1 MNIIKSNL
9 CLLALMAIS
18 FTVAAQTNPYPE
30 EKENGDYAR
39 TVTFGGQKPGL
50 GDFINTIVDEAED
63 EHTGS
68 IAEMWEKHQK
78 NKPLDNGDKVTFD
91 PKNGY
96 ACFEQNPGDGFIGE
110 TEFCY
115 WNCSNP
121 KYKLVANSFYLMQ
134 NGKAVE
140 TEFTGLGFYIYNT
153 QTKKLTYSSLYDMGI
168 EINTEGEVSGIA
180 YILPRVGK
188 DIKAVIYSNKGKK
201 EVILKWNGLRFDIQ
215 Q

>member
-1 MNIIKSNL
+1 MNRIKSNL
-9 CLLALMAIS
+9 CLLVLMAIS

-63 EHTGS
+63 E
-68 IAEMWEKHQK
+68 
-78 NKPLDNGDKVTFD
+78 
-91 PKNGY
+91 
-96 ACFEQNPGDGFIGE
+96 
-110 TEFCY
+110 
-115 WNCSNP
+115 
-121 KYKLVANSFYLMQ
+121 
-134 NGKAVE
+134 
-140 TEFTGLGFYIYNT
+140 
-153 QTKKLTYSSLYDMGI
+153 
-168 EINTEGEVSGIA
+168 VSGIA

-188 DIKAVIYSNKGKK
+188 DIKAVIYSSTGKK

>member
-1 MNIIKSNL
+1 M
-9 CLLALMAIS
+9 MAIS

-68 IAEMWEKHQK
+68 IAEIWE
-78 NKPLDNGDKVTFD
+78 N
-91 PKNGY
+91 
-96 ACFEQNPGDGFIGE
+96 
-110 TEFCY
+110 
-115 WNCSNP
+115 
-121 KYKLVANSFYLMQ
+121 
-134 NGKAVE
+134 
-140 TEFTGLGFYIYNT
+140 TGLGFYIYNT